1 MNHQYPDTSLH
12 METRRAKQWLTQV
25 FQNRH
30 PDRPPRDMSAF
41 SFTLTLLLSSTI
53 AAANA
58 DRPVFWLLIGPAPLA
73 IGLVAAVSLRQRFP
87 LHRCLLALRK
97 WNDQRENSE
106 GITRLGEI

>member
-1 MNHQYPDTSLH
+1 
-12 METRRAKQWLTQV
+12 METRRAKQRLTQV
-25 FQNRH
+25 LQNRH
-30 PDRPPRDMSAF
+30 TDRPARDMSAF

-58 DRPVFWLLIGPAPLA
+58 DRPLFWLLIGPAPLA
-73 IGLVAAVSLRQRFP
+73 IGLVAAVFLRRRFP

-97 WNDQRENSE
+97 WNDQSENGE

>member
-1 MNHQYPDTSLH
+1 
-12 METRRAKQWLTQV
+12 METRRAKQRLTLV
-25 FQNRH
+25 LQNRH
-30 PDRPPRDMSAF
+30 TDRPARDMSAF

-58 DRPVFWLLIGPAPLA
+58 DRPLFWLLIGPAPLA
-73 IGLVAAVSLRQRFP
+73 IGLVAAVFLRRRFL

-97 WNDQRENSE
+97 WNDQSENSE